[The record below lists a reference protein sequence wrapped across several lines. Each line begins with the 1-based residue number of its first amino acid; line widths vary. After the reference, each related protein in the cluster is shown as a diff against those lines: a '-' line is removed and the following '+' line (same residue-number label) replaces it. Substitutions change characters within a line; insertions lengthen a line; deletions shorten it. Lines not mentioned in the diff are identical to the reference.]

1 MPSRRVLKAFS
12 YCGTTVRILPGWVET
27 TLPDGA
33 LIVARPNEGA
43 EHVARARSL
52 GYGSDVWAMTMDHDP
67 MHARL
72 CHALGLRE
80 SPALRASLND
90 QPSEIAGA
98 EEEMVL
104 AAQRFVNL
112 CRRDGLL

>member
-1 MPSRRVLKAFS
+1 MPHRRVLKAFS
-12 YCGTTVRILPGWVET
+12 YCGTTVRIMPGWVET

-33 LIVARPNEGA
+33 LVVARPNQGA
-43 EHVARARSL
+43 EHVARARAL
-52 GYGSDVWAMTMDHDP
+52 GYDGDVWAMTMEHDP

-80 SPALRASLND
+80 SPALRASLSD
-90 QPSEIAGA
+90 QPSELAGA

-104 AAQRFVNL
+104 AAQRYVNL
-112 CRRDGLL
+112 CRRAGLL